1 MKNRSQLNKITR
13 RYLLLTFFFFFCIRC
28 FYTTQIFK
36 DLSTFSSPMLYYRP
50 KTPSPFSCPVNLST
64 TPSAVSCYLL
74 LLWHFGCTFGPLYLR
89 VAHWSIKSSTDGKY
103 SEGVG
108 GQGNSKKFQKANR
121 EFVPCRR
128 LFTKHW
134 HCSRYYN

>member
-28 FYTTQIFK
+28 FYTAQIFK

-103 SEGVG
+103 SE
-108 GQGNSKKFQKANR
+108 KKITESSRRQNLN
-121 EFVPCRR
+121 VPWPAAIYIV
-128 LFTKHW
+128 FTL
-134 HCSRYYN
+134 Y

>member
-103 SEGVG
+103 SE
-108 GQGNSKKFQKANR
+108 KKITESSRRQNLN
-121 EFVPCRR
+121 VPWPAAIYIV
-128 LFTKHW
+128 FTL
-134 HCSRYYN
+134 Y